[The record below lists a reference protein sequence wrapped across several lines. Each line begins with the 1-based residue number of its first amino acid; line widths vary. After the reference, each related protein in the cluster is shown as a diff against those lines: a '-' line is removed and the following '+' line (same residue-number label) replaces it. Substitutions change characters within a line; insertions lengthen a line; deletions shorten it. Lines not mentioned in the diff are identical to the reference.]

1 MGVKGGLNHKTR
13 QDIFKITRR
22 HYHLQKIRC
31 SIHEY
36 KFIFLKENIK
46 NHCLLFCYN
55 IRAYLILGIGY
66 VAVRRI
72 PCSRSLCL
80 IKLAYKCNRIQDIY
94 NKY

>member
-13 QDIFKITRR
+13 QDILKITRR

-46 NHCLLFCYN
+46 NHYRLPDVFRSTQTSGSARPFCIIN
-55 IRAYLILGIGY
+55 SPTWKFLASVLIFKFFIKIWIR
-66 VAVRRI
+66 
-72 PCSRSLCL
+72 
-80 IKLAYKCNRIQDIY
+80 
-94 NKY
+94 